1 MLRTALSVFLA
12 KQKGKNRLQ
21 VSLEVLV
28 RMQSVLVFPVIY
40 LLLALASL
48 ARPIKLGFIYHERL
62 GHLALNTDLYLRR
75 RDLGMYASNEIH
87 LFFVY
92 APANMQLVTMFSRRI
107 FLIRSEFIF
116 KLLSPIGFLK
126 TRFFLPLPFW
136 GNEYEIFNT
145 APSQINFT
153 DEEHVRGRALLSTLG
168 IRDGDWYVSIFARDH
183 RYYIEHSPGTDTRFS
198 HHRNADIET
207 FHLAVDAILAAG
219 GWVVR
224 MGSSVEKPLSIRHPR
239 VIDYA
244 THFRSDFGDI
254 YITAHSRFFVG
265 TTSGASDVAVLFDT
279 PFVGVN
285 YVPIGCAPFGK
296 NAIFIP
302 KRVVYCTSG
311 EQVPMR
317 DQLQLFVGVQV
328 GACLVPEVEMRKL
341 GWVFEDNSPE
351 EIRDAVEEMLMRL
364 NGRDTRNIDYQ
375 LAWNR
380 YRSLIP
386 DENIYKANRSP
397 MGRKMLLSLRLS

>member
-1 MLRTALSVFLA
+1 MTNYLKIFLA
-12 KQKGKNRLQ
+12 KQQGKNVPQ
-21 VSLEVLV
+21 ISLEVFV
-28 RMQSVLVFPVIY
+28 RTLSVLVFPVVY

-48 ARPIKLGFIYHERL
+48 AKPIKLGFIYHERL

-75 RDLGMYASNEIH
+75 RYLGMYPPNEIH

-92 APANMQLVTMFSRRI
+92 APANMQLVEMFARTMI
-107 FLIRSEFIF
+107 LIRSELIF

-126 TRFFLPLPFW
+126 TRFSLPLPFW
-136 GNEYEIFNT
+136 GNEYAIFNS
-145 APSQINFT
+145 APPQINFT
-153 DEEHVRGRALLSTLG
+153 DEEHVRGRALLATFG
-168 IRDGDWYVSIFARDH
+168 IRDDDWYVSIFARDH
-183 RYYIEHSPGTDTRFS
+183 KYYKENSPGTDIRFS
-198 HHRNADIET
+198 DHRNADIDT
-207 FHLAVDAILAAG
+207 FRLAVDAILAAG
-219 GWVVR
+219 GWVIR

-254 YITAHSRFFVG
+254 YLTAHSRFFVG

-302 KRVVYCTSG
+302 KRIISRESG
-311 EQVPMR
+311 EQVAMR
-317 DQLQLFVGVQV
+317 DQLQFFVGIQV
-328 GACLVPEVEMRKL
+328 GAFLVPEDEMQKL
-341 GWVFEDNSPE
+341 GWAFEDNSPE
-351 EIRDAVEEMLMRL
+351 EIRDVVEEMLGRL
-364 NGRDTRNIDYQ
+364 SGEDTPNMDYK

-386 DENIYKANRSP
+386 NENIYKANLSP
-397 MGRKMLLSLRLS
+397 MGRRMLLSLRLL

>member
-1 MLRTALSVFLA
+1 MFITYLKVFLS
-12 KQKGKNRLQ
+12 KQKGKNALQ
-21 VSLEVLV
+21 VFLEILV
-28 RMQSVLVFPVIY
+28 RIQSVLVFPVVY
-40 LLLALASL
+40 LLLALASFW
-48 ARPIKLGFIYHERL
+48 RPIKLGFIFHERL

-75 RDLGMYASNEIH
+75 RYLGMYSSDEIH

-92 APANMQLVTMFSRRI
+92 APANMQLVRMFSRRMT
-107 FLIRSEFIF
+107 LIKSEFLF

-126 TRFFLPLPFW
+126 TRFSLPLPFW
-136 GNEYEIFNT
+136 GNEYEVFNS

-153 DEEHVRGRALLSTLG
+153 DEEHARGKALLSTLG
-168 IRDGDWYVSIFARDH
+168 MRDGDWYVSIFARDH
-183 RYYIEHSPGTDTRFS
+183 QYYKEHSPGTDIRFS
-198 HHRNADIET
+198 DHRNADIET
-207 FHLAVDAILAAG
+207 FRLAIEAILAAG
-219 GWVVR
+219 GWVLR

-254 YITAHSRFFVG
+254 YLTAHSRFFVG

-285 YVPIGCAPFGK
+285 YLPVGCAPFGK
-296 NAIFIP
+296 KAIFIP
-302 KRVVYCTSG
+302 KRIVYCKSG

-317 DQLQLFVGVQV
+317 DQLQLFVGIQV
-328 GACLVPEVEMRKL
+328 GAFLVPEDAMREL
-341 GWVFEDNSPE
+341 GWAFEDNSPE
-351 EIRDAVEEMLMRL
+351 EIRDVVEEMLGRL
-364 NGRDTRNIDYQ
+364 NGQEITDIDYR

-386 DENIYKANRSP
+386 NKNIYKANQSP
-397 MGRKMLLSLRLS
+397 MGRKMLLSLDIS